1 MRSVVKAAK
10 RGNMVAAK
18 IVLDRL
24 APPRR
29 SRPIQFDLPPIAD
42 TAGLIAAFAALT
54 SGVADGTLTPDE
66 AASVATLLEAQRKAI
81 GTHDL
86 SVRIAALEND
96 APTLS
101 GFIQRHERART
112 TPTHRLR
119 SAAFD
124 PTPSFR
130 PAEGDRKNRMALRA
144 NSRSR
149 SRTLQTP
156 SAIPGESRHL

>member
-1 MRSVVKAAK
+1 MNEGNNAPKTRGRPFAKGNSGRPKGARHKSTILAEQLLASDVDGVVRSVVKAAK

-29 SRPIQFDLPPIAD
+29 SRPIHFDLPPIAD

-81 GTHDL
+81 ETHGL
-86 SVRIAALEND
+86 SVRITALENHD
-96 APTLS
+96 ETA
-101 GFIQRHERART
+101 
-112 TPTHRLR
+112 
-119 SAAFD
+119 
-124 PTPSFR
+124 
-130 PAEGDRKNRMALRA
+130 
-144 NSRSR
+144 
-149 SRTLQTP
+149 
-156 SAIPGESRHL
+156 

>member
-1 MRSVVKAAK
+1 MNEGNNAPKTRGRPFAKGNSGRPKGARHKSTILAEQLLASDVDGVVRSVVKAAK

-29 SRPIQFDLPPIAD
+29 SRAIHFDLPPIAD

-81 GTHDL
+81 ETHEL
-86 SVRIAALEND
+86 SMRIAALENRD
-96 APTLS
+96 ETA
-101 GFIQRHERART
+101 
-112 TPTHRLR
+112 
-119 SAAFD
+119 
-124 PTPSFR
+124 
-130 PAEGDRKNRMALRA
+130 
-144 NSRSR
+144 
-149 SRTLQTP
+149 
-156 SAIPGESRHL
+156 

>member
-1 MRSVVKAAK
+1 MNEGNNGPKREVDHSRRAILDVPRALGTRAPSWPSNLLASDVDGVVRSVVKAAK

-29 SRPIQFDLPPIAD
+29 SRPIHSDLPPIAD

-81 GTHDL
+81 ETH
-86 SVRIAALEND
+86 A
-96 APTLS
+96 
-101 GFIQRHERART
+101 
-112 TPTHRLR
+112 
-119 SAAFD
+119 
-124 PTPSFR
+124 
-130 PAEGDRKNRMALRA
+130 
-144 NSRSR
+144 
-149 SRTLQTP
+149 
-156 SAIPGESRHL
+156 

>member
-1 MRSVVKAAK
+1 MNEGNNACKTRGRPFAKGNSGRPKGARHKSTILAEQLLASDVDGVVRSVVKAAK

-29 SRPIQFDLPPIAD
+29 SRAIHFDLPPIAD

-81 GTHDL
+81 ETHEL
-86 SVRIAALEND
+86 SMRIAALENRD
-96 APTLS
+96 ETA
-101 GFIQRHERART
+101 
-112 TPTHRLR
+112 
-119 SAAFD
+119 
-124 PTPSFR
+124 
-130 PAEGDRKNRMALRA
+130 
-144 NSRSR
+144 
-149 SRTLQTP
+149 
-156 SAIPGESRHL
+156 

>member
-1 MRSVVKAAK
+1 LAEQLLASDVDGVVRSVVKAAK

-29 SRPIQFDLPPIAD
+29 RRPIHFDLPPTAD

-81 GTHDL
+81 ETHEL
-86 SVRIAALEND
+86 SVRIAALENVD
-96 APTLS
+96 ETA
-101 GFIQRHERART
+101 
-112 TPTHRLR
+112 
-119 SAAFD
+119 
-124 PTPSFR
+124 
-130 PAEGDRKNRMALRA
+130 
-144 NSRSR
+144 
-149 SRTLQTP
+149 
-156 SAIPGESRHL
+156 